1 MNSVV
6 EKFLLVNL
14 HSFVEYNVE
23 VQAKT
28 VEYGP
33 FSEPKT
39 CKTVES
45 SKFFTSFSFIFSFLS
60 VFLSFALFLFTFLVI
75 RNWHYKNIY
84 CVLSDLQAL
93 GLLLIPS
100 TVNGFYFLSYLI
112 KHFFKSKSSK

>member
-1 MNSVV
+1 MV
-6 EKFLLVNL
+6 EKFLLTNL
-14 HSFVEYNVE
+14 YSFVEYNVE

-75 RNWHYKNIY
+75 LNWHYKNVCY
-84 CVLSDLQAL
+84 VLSDPQAL
-93 GLLLIPS
+93 GLFLIPS
-100 TVNGFYFLSYLI
+100 TVNGLI
-112 KHFFKSKSSK
+112 FSLI